1 MLMTFLVGVVFA
13 YLLGVQVQKFGAN
26 IFVVDGIALAVAREL
41 SPMLTAILIAGR
53 SGAAFTA
60 QLGAMKVTEEIDAI
74 STLGLSPI
82 QVLVLPRLI
91 AIVIALPLLTFV
103 GDVLG
108 ILGGAVVAAT
118 QLDVTYYTFFE
129 RLRVVLP
136 LETVLFGMTKAPV
149 FAAAIAFIACR
160 NGFAVTRDARSVG
173 AYTTTTVVQSLVAVI
188 LINAV
193 FAVLHPEIPR

>member
-1 MLMTFLVGVVFA
+1 
-13 YLLGVQVQKFGAN
+13 
-26 IFVVDGIALAVAREL
+26 
-41 SPMLTAILIAGR
+41 
-53 SGAAFTA
+53 
-60 QLGAMKVTEEIDAI
+60 MKVTEEIDAI
-74 STLGLSPI
+74 STLGLSPV

-91 AIVIALPLLTFV
+91 AIVIVLPLLTFV

-108 ILGGAVVAAT
+108 IFGGAVVAAT

-129 RLRVVLP
+129 RLKAVLP
-136 LETVLFGMTKAPV
+136 LKTVLFGMVKAPV

-173 AYTTTTVVQSLVAVI
+173 DFTTRTVVQSLVAVI

-193 FAVLHPEIPR
+193 FAVLHPELPR